1 MKSIITAM
9 GNPTLNNELKKYIE
23 YDVEENDLFYQ
34 DAVLDI
40 LSTKT
45 VDVLTLS
52 GVLQGQ
58 WELYE
63 FIDKIREIDNAVR
76 IIIVMD
82 EINSDIKCELLQ
94 RQVNDIFLDETVE
107 ISDIIE
113 AINREEPIR
122 KKAEINKMLV
132 KEPNEKYDFE
142 KEEKVIIKKC
152 QKQEIIAISGINGS
166 GKSTIACN
174 FAKKLSNKTTSKILV
189 IDLDTIAGNIDELF
203 DINKIPQNI
212 EIEIDQDKRCGLN
225 YAADLIKKSRFDA
238 NVFEEI
244 VIHEENVDIL
254 TGNTSLYFCQ
264 EVLCEKIYEKILEC
278 AKEKYD
284 FIIIDTSSNIFLDST
299 RWSLQK
305 ATKIIFVTENN
316 YLSTK
321 KSMQLLDVIV
331 KKWGVWKE
339 KINIVVNK
347 ENPKELEYEFI
358 QKIFEDYKVIGKIKT
373 FEEDENMPYEKI
385 METINFIPRI
395 TIKEKINNVRS
406 NIKIVLEKHVTKK
419 ISNKKEEVAKC

>member
-23 YDVEENDLFYQ
+23 YDIEDDDLFYQ

-40 LSTKT
+40 LNTKT

-63 FIDKIREIDNAVR
+63 FIDKIREIDSSMR

-94 RQVNDIFLDETVE
+94 REINDIFLDETVE

-122 KKAEINKMLV
+122 KRAETNKIAV
-132 KEPNEKYDFE
+132 KEQVVAYNTE
-142 KEEKVIIKKC
+142 KEEKIIVKEC
-152 QKQEIIAISGINGS
+152 QKQEVIVVTGTNGS
-166 GKSTIACN
+166 GKSTIVCN
-174 FAKKLSNKTTSKILV
+174 LAKKLSSKTAARILV
-189 IDLDTIAGNIDELF
+189 IDLDTIAGNLDELF
-203 DINKIPQNI
+203 DINKVPQNI
-212 EIEIDQDKRCGLN
+212 ELELDLDKKCGLN
-225 YAADLIKKSRFDA
+225 YAADLIKKSRFDT
-238 NVFEEI
+238 NVFDEV
-244 VIHEENVDIL
+244 VIHDENIDIL

-264 EVLCEKIYEKILEC
+264 EVLCEEIYEKVLEC

-305 ATKIIFVTENN
+305 ATKIFFVTENN

-331 KKWGVWKE
+331 KKWGIWKE
-339 KINIVVNK
+339 KISMIINK
-347 ENPKELEYEFI
+347 ESSKGLEYEFM
-358 QKIFEDYKVIGKIKT
+358 QKIFEDYKMIGKIRMM
-373 FEEDENMPYEKI
+373 EENEEIPYEKI
-385 METINFIPRI
+385 LSTINFIPKI
-395 TIKEKINNVRS
+395 TIKEKINNIKN
-406 NIKIVLEKHVTKK
+406 NIKIVIDKNVSRKLL
-419 ISNKKEEVAKC
+419 NKKEEMAKC

>member
-23 YDVEENDLFYQ
+23 YDIEDDDLFYQ

-40 LSTKT
+40 LNTKT

-63 FIDKIREIDNAVR
+63 FIDKIREIDSSMR

-82 EINSDIKCELLQ
+82 EINSDIKCELLH
-94 RQVNDIFLDETVE
+94 REINDIFLDETVE

-122 KKAEINKMLV
+122 KRAEISKIAV
-132 KEPNEKYDFE
+132 KEQVVAYDTE
-142 KEEKVIIKKC
+142 KEEKIIVKEC
-152 QKQEIIAISGINGS
+152 QKQEVIVVTGTNGS
-166 GKSTIACN
+166 GKSTIVCN
-174 FAKKLSNKTTSKILV
+174 LAKKLSSKTTAKILL
-189 IDLDTIAGNIDELF
+189 IDLDTIAGNLDELF
-203 DINKIPQNI
+203 DINKVPQNI
-212 EIEIDQDKRCGLN
+212 ELELDLDKKCGLN
-225 YAADLIKKSRFDA
+225 YAADLIKKSRFDT
-238 NVFEEI
+238 NVFDEV
-244 VIHEENVDIL
+244 VIHDENIDIL

-264 EVLCEKIYEKILEC
+264 EVLCEEIYEKVLEC

-299 RWSLQK
+299 RWGLQK
-305 ATKIIFVTENN
+305 ATKIFFVTENN

-321 KSMQLLDVIV
+321 KSMQLLDVMV
-331 KKWGVWKE
+331 KKWGIWKE
-339 KINIVVNK
+339 KISIIINK
-347 ENPKELEYEFI
+347 ESSRGLEYEFM
-358 QKIFEDYKVIGKIKT
+358 QKIFEDYKMIGKIKMM
-373 FEEDENMPYEKI
+373 EENKEIPYEKI
-385 METINFIPRI
+385 LSTINFIPKI
-395 TIKEKINNVRS
+395 TIKEKINNIKN
-406 NIKIVLEKHVTKK
+406 NIKIVIDKNVSRKLL
-419 ISNKKEEVAKC
+419 NKKEEMAKC